1 MKDNCKGERE
11 MSRKCFTLIEL
22 LVVIAIIAILAG
34 MLLPALS
41 KAKETAKQPAC
52 ASNLKSLF
60 LFCQTYGN
68 DYNDFIVPPT
78 MYHSGTGLQDLS
90 QMSSKAYGNSVAL
103 KSTYNNLLR
112 ILGYVRSAN
121 DDLFFCPG
129 QTLSETERDTY
140 YGNTGYGISS
150 AVVFK
155 DPRDVSVPNWY
166 RFGTVHSA
174 SSKLYIMDNAHT
186 TLKKGFYLI
195 YPSKANPATGYSVP
209 YERHAKTCGTLYV
222 DGHTGMIKR
231 IGGEIN
237 TIYPGMIKEEYL
249 VYGK

>member
-1 MKDNCKGERE
+1 
-11 MSRKCFTLIEL
+11 MSKKSFTLIEL

-34 MLLPALS
+34 MLLPALG

-52 ASNLKSLF
+52 ASNLKNLF
-60 LFCQTYGN
+60 LFCQSYGN

-90 QMSSKAYGNSVAL
+90 SMSSKAYGNSVVL

-155 DPRDVSVPNWY
+155 DPRDVSVTNWY

-186 TLKKGFYLI
+186 TLKKGYYLI

-209 YERHAKTCGTLYV
+209 YDRHAKTCGTLYV

-237 TIYPGMIKEEYL
+237 TIYPGMITEEHL